1 MGIGNGRHRS
11 VDHGKAGETGRREHG
26 TLDMNVGIHKTGKDI
41 GIIPVALPVNAGY
54 DAVGDMDCSRKNGLV
69 MEIDD
74 ITGDG
79 LHSKTRITE

>member
-1 MGIGNGRHRS
+1 MGVGHGRHRS
-11 VDHGKAGETGRREHG
+11 VNDGNAGETGRREHG

-41 GIIPVALPVNAGY
+41 GIIPVPLSVDTGY
-54 DAVGDMDCSRKNGLV
+54 YSVVDMDCSGKDGLV

-79 LHSKTRITE
+79 LHGKTRIIE